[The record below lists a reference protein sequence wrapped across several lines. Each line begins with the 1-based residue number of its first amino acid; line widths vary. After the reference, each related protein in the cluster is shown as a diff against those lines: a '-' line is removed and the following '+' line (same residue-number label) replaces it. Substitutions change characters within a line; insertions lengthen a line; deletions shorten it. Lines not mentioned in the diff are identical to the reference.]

1 MPNPIAWLF
10 AIIII
15 LFPAINNA
23 QDLILREPVRFLAL
37 GDSYTIGEQV
47 QVADRWPQ
55 QLYDSI
61 DASGFDTEK
70 LTIIASTGWTT
81 EDLLDAILAKNPP
94 KDYNLVSLLIGVND
108 QYQGYDL
115 DWYKS
120 SFEELLLMAI
130 ELAQG
135 NKNAVFVVSIPDYAY
150 TPFGNGSNSITKE
163 IDAFN
168 SMNKSITQSNDI
180 TYIDITPI
188 SREGLANPSLVAADG
203 LHPSN
208 LMYTKWVSL
217 ILRELTQGNV
227 TGLTETLPEEEKP
240 VVFPNPAD
248 DSVNFLLTDSLKDV
262 INIKVYNVS
271 GHLIGS
277 INSKGLSTVPFKTS
291 NMEPGIFYYILR
303 TEDGKIFTGKFIKI

>member
-81 EDLLDAILAKNPP
+81 EDLHDAILAKNPP

-150 TPFGNGSNSITKE
+150 TPFGNGSSSITKE

-203 LHPSN
+203 LHPSS

-240 VVFPNPAD
+240 VVFPNPAY
-248 DSVNFLLTDSLKDV
+248 DSVDFLLTGSLKDV
-262 INIKVYNVS
+262 FNIKVYNVS